1 MSANSLLSF
10 AAALCAAAV
19 GGYGLYRSP
28 RALAHQAFALGMAT
42 LALEAVFGGLSIAAI
57 LPEGVLYWQKWRF
70 AATAFLPGL
79 WCAFTVLFPREEG
92 KAGLGRW
99 RWVVFAALLLPLLL
113 VTIFAA
119 NLFQGPASRE
129 ETGDWALRLG
139 WSGLAL
145 LILVVLIA
153 VLILTLLER
162 TLRDSR
168 GRQRWQVKFLVL
180 GIASIFAAR
189 LYTDSQALLFHSLY
203 LRLEAINAV
212 ALIAASGLMLVALLR
227 ARGFQLGI
235 YPSQKVLYG
244 SLTVLL
250 VGIYFIAVGF
260 LAKIAQY
267 LDVPLSL
274 PIGALCLFLALVAL
288 LVFLFSDRLRHK
300 TRSLVTRHLRRP
312 LYDYRNAW
320 MAFTRR
326 TAALVAVNELCS
338 EVAKMVSEML
348 ETLSVSIWLL
358 DQTTEGLRLGGSTVV
373 SAAQARDLPG
383 IHDAGSHLARLTRDH
398 EGVVDL
404 GDREGPLGLE
414 PCPCHARFIE
424 EARIGICA
432 ELVAGGDLLGFLTL
446 DEHVGYRPFSDED
459 LDLVRTIAAQLA
471 GTLLHLKLADRL
483 RETRELE
490 TFQTVAALFVHDL
503 KNLASNLSMMLQ
515 NLPAHFDNP
524 AFREDA
530 LRSLSS
536 SVSKINTMGS
546 RLNLLRERLD
556 VKPVEADLN
565 DVVEHTLA
573 GLRGMSS
580 APIACELRP
589 MPKMLF
595 DPEQIQKVVT
605 NLVLNAQDAVSNGGE
620 ISVTTERR
628 NGWVELTVT
637 DTGCGMSQEVMEKY
651 LFRPFKTTKRQ
662 GMGIGLF
669 HSKLIVEAHRG
680 RIEVESKERVGTTFR
695 VILPA
700 KDAKRDGMTE

>member
-1 MSANSLLSF
+1 MSTNTLLCF
-10 AAALCAAAV
+10 AAAFCAVAV
-19 GGYGLYRSP
+19 AGYGLYRSP
-28 RALAHQAFALGMAT
+28 RALAHRTFALGMGL
-42 LALEAVFGGLSIAAI
+42 LALEAVFAGLSIAAL
-57 LPEGVLYWQKWRF
+57 LPEDALYWQKWRF

-79 WCAFTVLFPREEG
+79 WFAFTVIFPREDE

-99 RWVVFAALLLPLLL
+99 RCAIIAALLGPLLL
-113 VTIFAA
+113 VTIFAS
-119 NLFQGPASRE
+119 NLFQGLPSPE
-129 ETGDWALRLG
+129 EKGEWALRLA
-139 WSGLAL
+139 WSGVAF
-145 LILVVLIA
+145 LILVVLSA

-212 ALIAASGLMLVALLR
+212 ALVAASGLMLVALLR
-227 ARGFQLGI
+227 ARSFQLGI
-235 YPSQKVLYG
+235 YPSQRVLYG
-244 SLTVLL
+244 SLTLL
-250 VGIYFIAVGF
+250 VVGVYFIAVAF
-260 LAKIAQY
+260 LAKVAQY
-267 LDVPLSL
+267 LDASVSL
-274 PIGALCLFLALVAL
+274 PIGALCIFLALVAL
-288 LVFLFSDRLRHK
+288 SVFLFSDRLRQK
-300 TRSLVTRHLRRP
+300 ARSLVTRHLRRP
-312 LYDYRNAW
+312 FYDYRNAW
-320 MAFTRR
+320 MAFTQR
-326 TAALVAVNELCS
+326 TATLVAVNELCS
-338 EVAKMVSEML
+338 EVAKMVAEMV
-348 ETLSVSIWLL
+348 EALSVSIWLL
-358 DQTTEGLRLGGSTVV
+358 DQTTEGLRLGGSTVF
-373 SAAQARDLPG
+373 SETQARGLPG
-383 IHDAGSHLARLTRDH
+383 IRDAGSHLVRFTREH
-398 EGVVDL
+398 QGIVEFGNL
-404 GDREGPLGLE
+404 EGPPGLE
-414 PCPCHARFIE
+414 PCACHAQFIE

-446 DEHVGYRPFSDED
+446 DERVGYRPFSDEE
-459 LDLVRTIAAQLA
+459 LDLVRTIAAQVA

-530 LRSLSS
+530 LRSLSN

-546 RLNLLRERLD
+546 RLNVLREKLD

-565 DVVEHTLA
+565 EVVKHTVI

-580 APIACELRP
+580 APIMCELRA

-628 NGWVELTVT
+628 DGWVELTVS
-637 DTGCGMSQEVMEKY
+637 DTGCGMSPEVMEKY
-651 LFRPFKTTKRQ
+651 LFRPFKTTKKQ

-680 RIEVESKERVGTTFR
+680 RMEVESKEGVGSTFR

-700 KDAKRDGMTE
+700 KAT